1 MDLLFLN
8 LMLKDRSLL
17 DYPNLFSPNEYEK
30 SDKIIQKYKSFIKMN
45 LNLIVF
51 IQERICLK

>member
-8 LMLKDRSLL
+8 LMLKDQSLL
-17 DYPNLFSPNEYEK
+17 DYTNLFSPNEYEK

>member
-45 LNLIVF
+45 LNLMMF

>member
-17 DYPNLFSPNEYEK
+17 DYANLFSPNEYEK

-45 LNLIVF
+45 LNLMVF

>member
-45 LNLIVF
+45 LNLMVF